1 MSYFK
6 KVIKRT
12 GADREAFKTQ
22 LANAIAAIG
31 DDFVL
36 LTGNEIGVMIR
47 DKYKLVFTDGYYSNG
62 IRFNIYYNDVYY
74 DLGNN
79 FTVVNN
85 SNTETSL
92 TMTVAVNDNVI
103 NMKFKQFGVNDPYF
117 NLDLLFI
124 FSASDI
130 YSSAV
135 NNSSTSRDF
144 AASYSLFDA
153 ASNTALY
160 EVVHCLPYV
169 YSSSSPYIEMTER
182 KIIASG
188 GIKQFEVLKMCDCS
202 TVTGDQLF
210 PINGKQYYAI
220 DNNTLMEV

>member
-6 KVIKRT
+6 QVIKRS
-12 GADREAFKTQ
+12 GADRDSFKTQ

-31 DDFVL
+31 SDFVL

-47 DKYKLVFTDGYYSNG
+47 DTYKLVFTYGYYSG
-62 IRFNIYYNDVYY
+62 IKFSIYYNNTLY
-74 DLGNN
+74 DCGDN
-79 FTVVNN
+79 FEVVNS

-92 TMTVAVNDNVI
+92 TMTAAVNDNVI
-103 NMKFKQFGVNDPYF
+103 NMKFKQVGVADPYF
-117 NLDLLFI
+117 NMDLLFV
-124 FSASDI
+124 FSTLADI
-130 YSSAV
+130 YDVDAGARSVTSV
-135 NNSSTSRDF
+135 N
-144 AASYSLFDA
+144 
-153 ASNTALY
+153 
-160 EVVHCLPYV
+160 CLPYV
-169 YSSSSPYIEMTER
+169 YSSSSTNIEMTER
-182 KIIASG
+182 KVFASG